1 MLELLTEWLPLL
13 LSGFAVGVVLA
24 QRLRTRRRR
33 QDIANFTRELHTTQR
48 VVGGVCVLAI
58 ASRYPLTGDTP
69 LPAVEL
75 LADLTGR
82 GWVELE
88 AIIPSTLMLIV
99 AAELDRRGK
108 ELPPFVLGLLG
119 GSKR

>member
-1 MLELLTEWLPLL
+1 MLELLTDWLPLL
-13 LSGFAVGVVLA
+13 LAGFATCVVLA
-24 QRLRTRRRR
+24 VHARARRDRADVALQLR
-33 QDIANFTRELHTTQR
+33 TTQR
-48 VVGGVCVLAI
+48 LLGAVYVLAI
-58 ASRYPLTGDTP
+58 ATRYPLTGDTP

-75 LADLTGR
+75 LADLTDR
-82 GWVELE
+82 GWLELE

-108 ELPPFVLGLLG
+108 ELSPFVLGLLG